1 MLNCASIPVVMID
14 MEVLIV
20 ELGQGRGPGLCTRG
34 KCAGGNGDVVM
45 SVEKMNDKISVV
57 IE

>member
-1 MLNCASIPVVMID
+1 MID